1 MCQWLTRTEKL
12 NFDNKTHVL
21 LNLIQIRW
29 RHLQSQIFLYRVDIT
44 KLVRPKCKT
53 HNTYR
58 PNRRQKLRAKASF
71 KFYLRQQPKLRQN
84 VFSNICFC
92 VCRHASIVKLC
103 TTTEHI
109 THAKQQFGRHQS
121 FCKSGR
127 FAKDIY
133 FRFAKVH

>member
-84 VFSNICFC
+84 VFSIICFC
-92 VCRHASIVKLC
+92 VCGHVN
-103 TTTEHI
+103 
-109 THAKQQFGRHQS
+109 
-121 FCKSGR
+121 
-127 FAKDIY
+127 
-133 FRFAKVH
+133 

>member
-92 VCRHASIVKLC
+92 VCRHASNVKLC
-103 TTTEHI
+103 TSSETI
-109 THAKQQFGRHQS
+109 THGLLQPSRHQS
-121 FCKSGR
+121 NCKRGRNLFNFC
-127 FAKDIY
+127 FAI
-133 FRFAKVH
+133 A